1 MVGSF
6 VMPGRNISGSLPASL
21 EVNGHGTSH
30 SPGPQ
35 SMNAMSDKVAQVV
48 HEWNS
53 GGTAFY
59 IIVLITYKAVYHLY
73 HHFNVLYA
81 REK

>member
-1 MVGSF
+1 
-6 VMPGRNISGSLPASL
+6 
-21 EVNGHGTSH
+21 
-30 SPGPQ
+30 
-35 SMNAMSDKVAQVV
+35 MNAMSDKVAQVV